1 MDDGKRLTYAFTNSW
16 LQAKKTDTL
25 IHNHTLVGLIDLTV
39 GTAESSLASPKRQ
52 TQNGKFGD
60 KMAEKEETASPSA
73 SDQKKDGPMSYHTYL
88 KVSFHENAYVFAV
101 SPFTDTVDFWTG
113 KCSLKIK

>member
-1 MDDGKRLTYAFTNSW
+1 MDDGKRLNYAFTNSW
-16 LQAKKTDTL
+16 LKAKKTDTL
-25 IHNHTLVGLIDLTV
+25 IHSLVGLIGLTV
-39 GTAESSLASPKRQ
+39 ETAESSLASPKRQ
-52 TQNGKFGD
+52 TQNGNLGD

-88 KVSFHENAYVFAV
+88 KVSFHENAYLFVV
-101 SPFTDTVDFWTG
+101 STFTVTDDFWTG